1 MAHNTAPEFD
11 SNVVCPHNSDGRGAP
26 VCWDC
31 AEGGRL
37 GRAGEDSPA
46 PEYDDAKKRFVL
58 RGGGSKILD
67 NGALAPELHP
77 PAEGIEI
84 GSPDPRT
91 VPPGKEVFHEPQT
104 INALDDYTKDK
115 HDGWNAEANENAA
128 TTTSKPQTILGFR
141 KRVFWLLLI
150 SMFVVAFVGAAV
162 GAAVGVTQ
170 RNQSIK
176 ASSATPSP
184 AVGENQTTGPSNPT
198 TTPPTT
204 PSSSSSTSGK
214 PTATPSAAARSC
226 LGADG
231 SIYTDPGT
239 GAKFRIECD
248 VAHQGRDIEN
258 LKASSMPECVSLCAK
273 NTRCTGAIWYDVGP
287 QGTDLNYCWLKSS
300 MDDSDIRSTTDAQS
314 VVRL

>member
-1 MAHNTAPEFD
+1 MAHNPAPEFD
-11 SNVVCPHNSDGRGAP
+11 FNVVCPHYSDGRGTP

-31 AEGGRL
+31 AEGGHL
-37 GRAGEDSPA
+37 GRTGESSPA
-46 PEYDDAKKRFVL
+46 PEYDDDKKRFVL

-67 NGALAPELHP
+67 TGALAPEFHP
-77 PAEGIEI
+77 PVEGIEV

-91 VPPGKEVFHEPQT
+91 IAPGKEVFHGPQ
-104 INALDDYTKDK
+104 IISVPDDYTNDK
-115 HDGWNAEANENAA
+115 HDGWNAEPNENATVA
-128 TTTSKPQTILGFR
+128 SKSPTILGLR

-170 RNQSIK
+170 RNQSIN

-198 TTPPTT
+198 TTSTTT
-204 PSSSSSTSGK
+204 PSPSSTSSK
-214 PTATPSAAARSC
+214 PTATPSPAARSC

-231 SIYTDPGT
+231 STYTDPET

-258 LKASSMPECVSLCAK
+258 LKAESMPECVSLCAK
-273 NTRCTGAIWYDVGP
+273 NTHCTGAIWYDVGP

-300 MDDSDIRSTTDAQS
+300 IDDSDIRLTTDAQS